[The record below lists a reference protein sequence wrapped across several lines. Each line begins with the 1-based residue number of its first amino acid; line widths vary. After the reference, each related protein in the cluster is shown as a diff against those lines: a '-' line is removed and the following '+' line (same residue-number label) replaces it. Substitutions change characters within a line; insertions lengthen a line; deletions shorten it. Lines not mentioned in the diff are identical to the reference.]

1 MSSSRTRSIGSAH
14 EAPRFGL
21 TDLGLILMA
30 IIWGVNYSVMKAGMR
45 DMPPIAFAGLRV
57 VIATLI
63 LLCIAS
69 FVRSVPWPTGRDRWR
84 LLLLGLLGN
93 GLYQL
98 FFVFGLARTRAGVAS
113 LITAAGPAWIAM
125 FSRALGRERLT
136 ATGWT
141 GIALQLLGAGCVVG
155 STQGFEGEGAVLLGA
170 ILIACGSVSW
180 GLFSVLLQ
188 PYTLRAHPLHLSS
201 LTLASGALVILA
213 AGAPELQAL
222 EWGAITAAQWG
233 AVLYASIGSLVL
245 AYLLFYRG
253 VRLLGPTKTAMYGNL
268 QPLVALSV
276 AWVMLGERPSM
287 WQLLGASCIMAG
299 LLISR
304 LSRGGD
310 RPTTSRQ
317 GKTA

>member
-1 MSSSRTRSIGSAH
+1 
-14 EAPRFGL
+14 
-21 TDLGLILMA
+21 
-30 IIWGVNYSVMKAGMR
+30 
-45 DMPPIAFAGLRV
+45 
-57 VIATLI
+57 
-63 LLCIAS
+63 
-69 FVRSVPWPTGRDRWR
+69 
-84 LLLLGLLGN
+84 
-93 GLYQL
+93 
-98 FFVFGLARTRAGVAS
+98 
-113 LITAAGPAWIAM
+113 
-125 FSRALGRERLT
+125 
-136 ATGWT
+136 
-141 GIALQLLGAGCVVG
+141 
-155 STQGFEGEGAVLLGA
+155 VLLGA

-201 LTLASGALVILA
+201 LTLASGAVVILA

-222 EWGAITAAQWG
+222 EWGAITATQWG

-276 AWVMLGERPSM
+276 AWVMLGEQPSL
-287 WQLLGASCIMAG
+287 WQLVGASCIMAG

-310 RPTTSRQ
+310 RPTTSTRR
-317 GKTA
+317 KTA